1 MGNINNPIQFGQMV
15 LTDRVAIEVGLA
27 KGDSFKK
34 IAKIIGRHPVTVAR
48 EIKENR
54 TKLQAAFPC
63 GNDCKYFTN
72 CHKRQMCGA
81 DIEACNK
88 DCKRCRGFNCRENC
102 DDYES
107 AECMKT
113 GNAGLNRTPD
123 GEGFFWIQ

>member
-1 MGNINNPIQFGQMV
+1 MNLQNKKEAPIGVFDSG
-15 LTDRVAIEVGLA
+15 VGGL
-27 KGDSFKK
+27 
-34 IAKIIGRHPVTVAR
+34 TVAR

-63 GNDCKYFTN
+63 GNDCKFFTN

-88 DCKRCRGFNCRENC
+88 DCKRCRGFNCRESC

-113 GNAGLNRTPD
+113 EKPPYVCNTCSYSHGIGCLCIA
-123 GEGFFWIQ
+123 QS